1 MMKVLRSLDANFE
14 RFILAAILLALVLIL
29 AAQVVFRYLVGSP
42 LVWSEE
48 LARYLLIWCTFIG
61 VSLAVREG
69 RNISVDLLPVLAG
82 QAWLRT
88 FGVVALLGSAIFFA
102 LMVWYSVPLTQRI
115 AQIGQRSPGLNL
127 QMWIVY
133 AAVPVGMGLALL
145 RAIQALWR
153 IARGG
158 DVPGLSIIPDVVPEA
173 SVEERSRS

>member
-1 MMKVLRSLDANFE
+1 MSALRVLEANFE
-14 RFILAAILLALVLIL
+14 RYLVAAILLVLVAIL
-29 AAQVVFRYLVGSP
+29 AAQVVFRYLVGAP

-48 LARYLLIWCTFIG
+48 LARYLLVWCTFVG

-82 QAWLRT
+82 TRWMRA
-88 FGVVALLGSAIFFA
+88 FGILALAGSAIFFA

-115 AQIGQRSPGLNL
+115 ARIGQTSPGLGL

-145 RAIQALWR
+145 RAIQALVG

-158 DVPGLSIIPDVVPEA
+158 PVPGLDPDSDAVI
-173 SVEERSRS
+173 EEEV

>member
-1 MMKVLRSLDANFE
+1 MKVLRTIEANFE
-14 RFILAAILLALVLIL
+14 RFLLAAILLGLVTIL

-48 LARYLLIWCTFIG
+48 LARYLLVWCTFVG

-82 QAWLRT
+82 TRWVRA
-88 FGVVALLGSAIFFA
+88 FGILALVGSALFFA

-115 AQIGQRSPGLNL
+115 AKIGQTSPGLGI

-145 RAIQALWR
+145 RAIQALVG

-158 DVPGLSIIPDVVPEA
+158 PVPGIDADAPTVIH
-173 SVEERSRS
+173 EEV

>member
-1 MMKVLRSLDANFE
+1 MSVFRAIEANFE
-14 RFILAAILLALVLIL
+14 RYLLAGILLGLVAIL

-48 LARYLLIWCTFIG
+48 LARYLLVWCTFVG

-82 QAWLRT
+82 ARWMRA
-88 FGVVALLGSAIFFA
+88 FGVLALVGSAIFFA

-115 AQIGQRSPGLNL
+115 ARIGQTSPGLGI

-133 AAVPVGMGLALL
+133 AAVPVGMSLALL
-145 RAIQALWR
+145 RAIQALFG
-153 IARGG
+153 IVRG
-158 DVPGLSIIPDVVPEA
+158 DPVPGLDEGEP
-173 SVEERSRS
+173 SVIHEEV